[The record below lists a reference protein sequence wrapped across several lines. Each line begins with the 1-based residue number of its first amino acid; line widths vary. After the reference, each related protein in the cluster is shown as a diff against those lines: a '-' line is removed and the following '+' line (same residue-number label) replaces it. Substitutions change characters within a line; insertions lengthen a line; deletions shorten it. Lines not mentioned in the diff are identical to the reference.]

1 VWTSFFAKLGQLRYI
16 FANSSEEKMKIVKRN
31 VLLNPGPATT
41 TDTVKNAMV
50 VPDIC
55 PRELEFGEL
64 TLSVRN
70 DLIKAAHGEKN
81 HTCVML
87 TSSGTGGVEAAL
99 TTVVPHDKKVLIL
112 NNGAY
117 GERMQKICDAYDIA
131 HVDYN
136 ETWGKA
142 LDLTIVEKYLSE
154 NKGMISHMAFIH
166 HETTVGILNPLSEI
180 SKIAQNYN
188 VEIIVDAMSSFAG
201 VPIDVE
207 KDNIHYLVSSSNKC
221 IQGMAG
227 ISFVFCNL
235 NSLLKTKE
243 IKKRNFYFNLLENY
257 NYLEKNKQF
266 LFTPPVQTLYA
277 LRQAVTEYFLEGAE
291 NRYKRYASMYE
302 IMKKKV
308 TDLGFKFLVDEKHH
322 AKLLTAILD
331 PESKNYSFNEMHDYL
346 FERGFTIYPGKVGN
360 INTFRLSNI
369 GEIYPSDIENFLK
382 VFEEYLRIKKI
393 I

>member
-1 VWTSFFAKLGQLRYI
+1 
-16 FANSSEEKMKIVKRN
+16 MKQVKRN
-31 VLLNPGPATT
+31 ILLNPGPATT

-70 DLIKAAHGEKN
+70 DLIKAAKGEKN

-87 TSSGTGGVEAAL
+87 TSSGTGGVEACL
-99 TTVVPHDKKVLIL
+99 TSVVPHDKKVLIL

-117 GERMQKICDAYDIA
+117 GERMQKICTAYGIQHIPYIA
-131 HVDYN
+131 
-136 ETWGKA
+136 EWGKA
-142 LDLTIVEKYLSE
+142 LDVNSIEQVLAIHQDE
-154 NKGMISHMAFIH
+154 ISHIAFIH
-166 HETTVGILNPLSEI
+166 HETTVGILNPLRELSAL
-180 SKIAQNYN
+180 AQKYE

-201 VPIDVE
+201 MDIDVE
-207 KDNIHYLVSSSNKC
+207 EDNIHYLISSSNKC

-227 ISFVFCNL
+227 ISFVIANKK
-235 NSLLKTKE
+235 SLLKTKE
-243 IKKRNFYFNLLENY
+243 IKPRNFYFNLLENHL
-257 NYLEKNKQF
+257 YLEKNKQF

-277 LRQAVTEYFLEGAE
+277 LRQAIDEYFQEGPE
-291 NRYKRYASMYE
+291 NRFNRYSSMYE

-308 TDLGFKFLVDEKHH
+308 LELGFEFLLDEKHH
-322 AKLLTAILD
+322 AKLLTAIME
-331 PESKNYSFNEMHDYL
+331 PKNAAYSFNEMHDYL

-369 GEIYPSDIENFLK
+369 GAIYPEDIENFLS
-382 VFEEYLRIKKI
+382 VFEEYLRVKKI
-393 I
+393 V